1 MLLRRHA
8 ALVLLA
14 GCVVVQRWV
23 PSELNAADGASRT
36 FEAKGAQAG
45 PAGGAS
51 STTAAAASDGYPAG
65 RAGARAGRW
74 VPCAEPAEGPA
85 CCAAERA

>member
-8 ALVLLA
+8 ALVLAA

-45 PAGGAS
+45 LAGNAS
-51 STTAAAASDGYPAG
+51 SATAPAAASGGPTG
-65 RAGARAGRW
+65 RA
-74 VPCAEPAEGPA
+74 
-85 CCAAERA
+85 